1 MAIHNEAL
9 SLRSAGVFFFM
20 GEDEH
25 RGDHLFG
32 RIKIKGD
39 KSQCSVRIIN

>member
-1 MAIHNEAL
+1 MEL
-9 SLRSAGVFFFM
+9 YPDEVLVFSFFM

-32 RIKIKGD
+32 RIKVKGD